1 MKTRHWGKCAFF
13 LLLFPLLLTGCGGA
27 VASPQNVAV
36 EFGTDHTARVTWDTV
51 EGADGYRVFKKDS
64 DSTDYEYLLSLRCGG
79 KRISRQRPDP
89 WRDLFLSIWQSTLS
103 EFLIKAWLNARYS
116 FFP

>member
-64 DSTDYEYLLSLRCGG
+64 DSTDYEYLCDVEENEYLDSGLTHGETYFYPSGRVPC
-79 KRISRQRPDP
+79 
-89 WRDLFLSIWQSTLS
+89 
-103 EFLIKAWLNARYS
+103 LN
-116 FFP
+116 F